1 MKKYVK
7 WISTLLVIS
16 VMSACVPI
24 PQERPPTPAIETVL
38 ETVIDLRSLSS
49 AIAKIHSVKN
59 SDELYYRL
67 AELEN
72 CLYQPPIAFKQAFTD
87 KETERILIYMIGSVH
102 AAALAKRKQDVK
114 DGKLDSLH
122 NSDDD
127 SREDKLLQEIGWAI
141 ERCRDF

>member
-16 VMSACVPI
+16 VLSACVPI

-114 DGKLDSLH
+114 DGKLDRLH

-141 ERCRDF
+141 ERCSDF

>member
-16 VMSACVPI
+16 VLSACVPI

-114 DGKLDSLH
+114 DGKLDRLH

>member
-1 MKKYVK
+1 MKRYARGF
-7 WISTLLVIS
+7 SALLAII

-114 DGKLDSLH
+114 DGKLDGLH
-122 NSDDD
+122 NSADD

-141 ERCRDF
+141 ERCRDS

>member
-1 MKKYVK
+1 MLR
-7 WISTLLVIS
+7 LLPVLLAIV

-24 PQERPPTPAIETVL
+24 PQERPPTPALETVL
-38 ETVIDLRSLSS
+38 ETVIDLKSLSS

-67 AELEN
+67 AELET
-72 CLYQPPIAFKQAFTD
+72 CLYQPPIAFKQSFTD

-102 AAALAKRKQDVK
+102 ASALAKREQDVK
-114 DGKLDSLH
+114 DGKLDRLY
-122 NSDDD
+122 NADDD

>member
-16 VMSACVPI
+16 VLSACVPI

-141 ERCRDF
+141 EMCRDF

>member
-1 MKKYVK
+1 MLR
-7 WISTLLVIS
+7 LLPVLLAIV

-24 PQERPPTPAIETVL
+24 PQERPPTPAIETML

-72 CLYQPPIAFKQAFTD
+72 CLYQPPIAFKQTFTD

-102 AAALAKRKQDVK
+102 ASALAERMQDVK
-114 DGKLDSLH
+114 DGKLDRLH
-122 NSDDD
+122 NADED

-141 ERCRDF
+141 EMCRDF

>member
-16 VMSACVPI
+16 VLSACVPI